1 MPYYLVTQTS
11 LVEANDEVAAARQV
25 ADTLQNARSI
35 NFTVKFDES
44 SVHQIKVNRPKP
56 AKPVTPDLPAEE
68 LKAPLVAAKEAET
81 SGAVDPGQ
89 RSAPE
94 SPLYVVGGALFVS
107 GLVVGLFAHM
117 LVS

>member
-44 SVHQIKVNRPKP
+44 TVHQIKVYRPKP
-56 AKPVTPDLPAEE
+56 AKPITELPAEE
-68 LKAPLVAAKEAET
+68 LKAPLVTAKEAET

-89 RSAPE
+89 RSAPK
-94 SPLYVVGGALFVS
+94 SPLYMVGGALFVS